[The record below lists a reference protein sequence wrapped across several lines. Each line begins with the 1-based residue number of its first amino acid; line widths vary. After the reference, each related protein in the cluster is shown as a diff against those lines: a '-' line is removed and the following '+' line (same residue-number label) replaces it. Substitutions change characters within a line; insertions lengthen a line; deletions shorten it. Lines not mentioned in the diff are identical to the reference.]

1 MLPKQIERYLKL
13 QKIQDLLQ
21 KVGLR
26 DFLCLP
32 VVAIDIM
39 RITELITTI
48 QSDGTCQITNWD
60 GDEEEVHIT
69 KDVICKAL
77 RVLSSQIGAGFREKR
92 PNLKVFF
99 LTDVP

>member
-13 QKIQDLLQ
+13 QKIRDLLQ

-26 DFLCLP
+26 EFLCLP
-32 VVAIDIM
+32 AVAIDIM
-39 RITELITTI
+39 RVTELIKTI
-48 QSDGTCQITNWD
+48 QSDGTCQITNWN
-60 GDEEEVHIT
+60 GEEEEVHIT
-69 KDVICKAL
+69 KNVICKAL
-77 RVLSSQIGAGFREKR
+77 RVSQIGAGFREKR